1 MVLDEATA
9 FVDPD
14 NEALIQEALAQLI
27 AADKTMIIIAHRLH
41 TITSAHQIL
50 LVEDGEISSRGTHE
64 ELLQKS
70 ASYRSMWEAHIHAR
84 EWHVGANRA
93 ADVTQGTFTFQPPPS
108 IEYPD
113 DNPYEN
119 VTNMNSYSML
129 FALTAGGGKKWVVI
143 GAVLA
148 IFLYISAATPY
159 IVIYLVS
166 SIHCN
171 ENVND

>member
-64 ELLQKS
+64 ELLEKS
-70 ASYRSMWEAHIHAR
+70 ASYRSMWEAHINAR
-84 EWHVGANRA
+84 EWHVGANQA
-93 ADVTQGTFTFQPPPS
+93 AEVTQGEFSFQAPPS
-108 IEYPD
+108 IDYPD
-113 DNPYEN
+113 HNPYEN
-119 VTNMNSYSML
+119 IANMQSYPML
-129 FALTAGGGKKWVVI
+129 YALAAGGGKKFFI
-143 GAVLA
+143 TGSVLA
-148 IFLYISAATPY
+148 SMHSISTVLPY

-166 SIHCN
+166 HIATH
-171 ENVND
+171 

>member
-27 AADKTMIIIAHRLH
+27 VADKTMIIIAHRLH

-70 ASYRSMWEAHIHAR
+70 ASYRGMWEAHTNAR
-84 EWHVGANRA
+84 GWHVGANEATEVTRA
-93 ADVTQGTFTFQPPPS
+93 EFTFQPPPS
-108 IEYPD
+108 TDGYDYSET
-113 DNPYEN
+113 NPYEN
-119 VTNMNSYSML
+119 ITAMNSIAMVY
-129 FALTAGGGKKWVVI
+129 ALTTGGGKKWFVI
-143 GAVLA
+143 GAVFGV
-148 IFLYISAATPY
+148 FLHISVTSPY
-159 IVIYLVS
+159 IAIYLV
-166 SIHCN
+166 CL
-171 ENVND
+171 